1 MHKVEGTGQNMSYM
15 ELIGISVLSSGIA
28 SGLILVVARKMIER
42 SIDHLFSKKEAE
54 LQAKMGAK
62 MEASGAMF
70 SKELTIYQE
79 VMELVYRCR
88 NAARDLVSKE
98 KNYDPEN
105 IQVFNLC
112 SKYLTENLYKY
123 MVFFSDDIFQK
134 LHSYKNIT
142 QDINV
147 LINQRSRPKISQY
160 QSDSLTDELA
170 KKQLQEKY
178 QELDML
184 FNNLK
189 QEIDAYLHNK
199 TLYGKQ

>member
-1 MHKVEGTGQNMSYM
+1 MHKDEGTGQTMSYL

-28 SGLILVVARKMIER
+28 SGIILFVARKTIER

-62 MEASGAMF
+62 VEASGALF

-88 NAARDLVSKE
+88 NAARDLVLKE
-98 KNYDPEN
+98 KNYDPES
-105 IQVFNLC
+105 IQIFNFG

-123 MVFFSDDIFQK
+123 MIFFSDDIFQQ
-134 LHSYKNIT
+134 LHTFKNIT

-147 LINQRSRPKISQY
+147 LINQRTRPKISQY

-170 KKQLQEKY
+170 QKQLQEKY

-189 QEIDAYLHNK
+189 EEIPAYLHNK
-199 TLYGKQ
+199 TLYGE